1 MGVRK
6 IRNYRW
12 WLLLLLVSATTINYL
27 DRQILGLL
35 KPLLEMEFQW
45 SETDFAHIVMAFTG
59 AYALGLVSWG
69 WLIDRIGI
77 RLGYSLSVISWS
89 VMGILH
95 AVARTAWGFGL
106 ARFGLGLTESGN
118 VPAGMKTIAEWFPR
132 KERALATG
140 FFNAGTSVGIILALV
155 LVPWIVSRYGWQEVF
170 VITGC
175 LGFMWLIVWLIV
187 YRSPA
192 RQKRLTEEE
201 YELITSGDG
210 EQTGES
216 EAGIKWIKL
225 FSMPQTWA
233 FITGKL
239 LLDPVYW
246 FFMFWLPSY
255 FSSVFHLDMT
265 RLSVELAVIYIATIV
280 GSIGGGYASSW
291 LIGRGWPALKA
302 RKTVL
307 LIFAVMELSI
317 IFARFVTELWGVV
330 VILSFALAV
339 HQGWSTNVFTLVCDL
354 FPRKVVASVT
364 GIGAMSGA
372 VGGMIFPLLVGFIL
386 DKYKAAGDVTSGYH
400 LLFLICSVMYLIA
413 WVIIHLLTRKA
424 TASATR

>member
-35 KPLLEMEFQW
+35 KPLLETEFQW

-95 AVARTAWGFGL
+95 ATARTAWGFGL

-140 FFNAGTSVGIILALV
+140 FFNAGTSVGIILALI

-170 VITGC
+170 IITGS

-265 RLSVELAVIYIATIV
+265 RLSVELAVIYIATIA

-330 VILSFALAV
+330 AILSFALAV

-386 DKYKAAGDVTSGYH
+386 DKYKAAGDPTSGYH
-400 LLFLICSVMYLIA
+400 LLFLICSVMYLVA